1 MMKLKVIIVG
11 AGVVGASLARV
22 LSQYEN
28 LEVRLLERK
37 PDVGWGVSKAT
48 TGIIHPGHEEDPEEY
63 PLRAKLCV
71 RGNYLWH
78 RWVKELDIP
87 IRWPGELMIALK
99 EEDLKTVEHYWEIA
113 RKNGVPGVRL
123 VDNEELLKLE
133 HDANPN
139 VVGALWAPTAGIINP
154 MKAVIAIIENAV
166 ENGVRLCTET
176 YVSGIKIEGWK
187 IRGVETNRGFIEADL
202 VINAAGL
209 YSDRISG
216 MAGIDH
222 INIRPRKG
230 EYCVFDESAYPKVER
245 ILHPTPT
252 HLTKGVYVTTTPEGN
267 LLIGPTAQDL
277 PEDAKEDT
285 STSEEGLDFLLEW
298 AGKIV
303 RELPPK
309 SKLIRMYAGLRP
321 EPPDGRWIIEAYDDP
336 WGFINVAGTR
346 SPGLASA
353 PAIAHYVVGSLI
365 EGELD
370 VKLVKK
376 KRWVPYRKDIV
387 KFRDLPREKQNALI
401 KENPAYGNVVCMC
414 RVVTEAEVLE
424 AIKRMEKIGVK
435 TITLDGVKF
444 RTFAL
449 TGLCQGSYCRI
460 RIAKIIAKERGIP
473 LWSVTTKGKGTE
485 YGIGDVK
492 VLLRNYS
499 S

>member
-1 MMKLKVIIVG
+1 MKLKVIIVG
-11 AGVVGASLARV
+11 AGVVGASVARV
-22 LSQYEN
+22 LSQYEK
-28 LEVRLLERK
+28 LEVHLLERK
-37 PDVGWGVSKAT
+37 PDVGWGISKAT

-99 EEDLKTVEHYWEIA
+99 EKDLKNVEYYWEIA

-133 HDANPN
+133 RNANPN
-139 VVGALWAPTAGIINP
+139 VAGALWAPTAGIINP

-166 ENGVRLCTET
+166 ENEVKLHTENC
-176 YVSGIKIEGWK
+176 VSGIKIENWK

-209 YSDRISG
+209 YSDHISR
-216 MAGIDH
+216 MAGIDYV
-222 INIRPRKG
+222 IVRPRKG
-230 EYCVFDESAYPKVER
+230 EYCVFDETAYPKVRR

-252 HLTKGVYVTTTPEGN
+252 PITKGVYVTTTPEGN

-285 STSEEGLDFLLEW
+285 STSKEGLDFLLKW
-298 AGKIV
+298 AGKII
-303 RELPPK
+303 RELPSK
-309 SKLIRMYAGLRP
+309 SKVIRTYAGLRP

-336 WGFINVAGTR
+336 WGFINIAGVR

-353 PAIAHYVVGSLI
+353 PAIAHHIVESLI
-365 EGELD
+365 KGKFD

-376 KRWVPYRKDIV
+376 KKWIPYRKDIV
-387 KFRDLPREKQNALI
+387 KFRHLPREKQNALI
-401 KENPAYGNVVCMC
+401 KGNPAYGNVVCMC
-414 RVVTEAEVLE
+414 RVVTEAEILE
-424 AIKRMEKIGVK
+424 AIKRMKKIGIK
-435 TITLDGVKF
+435 TITLDGIKF

-460 RIAKIIAKERGIP
+460 RIAKIIAKKLDIP
-473 LWSVTTKGKGTE
+473 LWSVTAKGKGTE
-485 YGIGDVK
+485 YGIGNVK
-492 VLLRNYS
+492 VLLRNIPS
-499 S
+499 